1 MSTQFPKGWRVTGL
15 YSFCSPNTM
24 PWFYWLWW
32 NGWLFCHRSR
42 HNDRHC
48 EGDLNKDCFWII
60 LFNRNI
66 YLIVSFKWELLFSI
80 YMSIYFNIIGI
91 RKYVIKKVIY
101 NIGNTIPWA
110 CYQQW
115 LKLLR
120 LRHQRLEINRKT
132 CEKRYFSEISSL
144 TSKKFPSSF
153 IMPCNIRYIL

>member
-1 MSTQFPKGWRVTGL
+1 MSAQFPNVWRGTGL
-15 YSFCSPNTM
+15 YSVCSPNTM
-24 PWFYWLWW
+24 PWFDWLWW
-32 NGWLFCHRSR
+32 NGWLFCNRSR
-42 HNDRHC
+42 HNDTHC

-66 YLIVSFKWELLFSI
+66 YLVVSFKWELLFSI

-101 NIGNTIPWA
+101 NVGNTIQRA

-115 LKLLR
+115 LWLLR

-144 TSKKFPSSF
+144 TSKKIP
-153 IMPCNIRYIL
+153 